1 MFRLYLVLSIA
12 ALACIA
18 SKASAYCRLTT
29 AAPVIGGCST
39 EGEGLAWE
47 QQCISYTVVPPDNDD
62 IELEVLRDAI
72 DGAFAAWSAV
82 DCGAGGLPLS
92 LRQTE
97 QLGECNVAQYN
108 QEDGNANLIMFV
120 NGFEEEDFP
129 PDAFGLTLVWHDPAQ
144 GTIFDADIQ
153 LNDAIA
159 PFAICGASC
168 AANVSDLAS
177 VVTHEVGHFLGLSHS
192 QDHAATMSASSLLG
206 ETDKRSLEDDD
217 RDGVCAIYGDYE
229 EASCVAADYQP
240 DRGFTPE
247 CVVELP
253 LCDELD
259 PTDPEQEC
267 MEAKPEPRPKS
278 SSSGGCAARAG
289 APSRTTL
296 GTVALGLG
304 ALLLVARRRIARRA
318 R

>member
-1 MFRLYLVLSIA
+1 MFRSHLALSIA

-18 SKASAYCRLTT
+18 SEASAYCRLTT
-29 AAPVIGGCST
+29 AAPAIGACST
-39 EGEGLAWE
+39 DGEGLAWE
-47 QQCISYTVVPPDNDD
+47 QSCISYTVVPPETGD
-62 IELEVLRDAI
+62 IELAALRDAI

-82 DCGAGGLPLS
+82 DCGAGSLPLS
-92 LRQTE
+92 LGQTE
-97 QLGECNVAQYN
+97 RLGECNVAQYN
-108 QEDGNANLIMFV
+108 QHDRNANLVMFV

-129 PDAFGLTLVWHDPAQ
+129 PDAFGLTLVWHDPAR

-168 AANVSDLAS
+168 DVNVSDLVS
-177 VVTHEVGHFLGLSHS
+177 VVTHEAGHFLGLSHS
-192 QDHAATMSASSLLG
+192 LDQTATMSASSLLG
-206 ETDKRSLEDDD
+206 ETNKRSLEEDD
-217 RDGVCAIYGDYE
+217 RQGVCAIYGDYE
-229 EASCVAADYQP
+229 EAACQSLDYQP

-253 LCDELD
+253 PCDELRPMD
-259 PTDPEQEC
+259 SDQEC
-267 MEAKPEPRPKS
+267 MEAEPDSRPKS

-289 APSRTTL
+289 APSRTML
-296 GTVALGLG
+296 GTVALGIG
-304 ALLLVARRRIARRA
+304 ALLLVARRRPARRV